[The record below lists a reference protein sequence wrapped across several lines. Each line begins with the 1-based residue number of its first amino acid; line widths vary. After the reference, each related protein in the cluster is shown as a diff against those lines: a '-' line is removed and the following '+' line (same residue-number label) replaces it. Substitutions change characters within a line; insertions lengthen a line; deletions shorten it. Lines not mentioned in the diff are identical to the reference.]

1 MGPGPEW
8 GKPQAASMNV
18 PPSPPSAV
26 VNVISQHRSMPPR
39 GVAPGRTG
47 YVIPPMSMVSSRG
60 PGRDHVRDVSANVDF
75 FKGTLGAFRGVSI
88 GVLRRCPGGDAHN
101 RLATIVRGSAVIM
114 CDYAD
119 VRRCSVGD
127 PVRPKRSANFF
138 RGFDTVR
145 TASIEPCSADDP
157 LGSASSPTGPPTA
170 TKSNFATVV
179 LD

>member
-1 MGPGPEW
+1 
-8 GKPQAASMNV
+8 MNV

-47 YVIPPMSMVSSRG
+47 YVIPPMSMVFESG

-88 GVLRRCPGGDAHN
+88 EGCSADARGGDAHN

-157 LGSASSPTGPPTA
+157 LRIGILADRPTDRH
-170 TKSNFATVV
+170 KSNFATVV